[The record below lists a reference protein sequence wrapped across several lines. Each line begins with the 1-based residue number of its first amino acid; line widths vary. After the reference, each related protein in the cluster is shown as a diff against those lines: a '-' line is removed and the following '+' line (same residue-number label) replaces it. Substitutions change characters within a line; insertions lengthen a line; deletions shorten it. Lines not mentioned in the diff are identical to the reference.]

1 MRDQSAVFSKYKSE
15 FENNIKKIQDPAQ
28 SKTSQGA
35 PFSMSDII
43 LKKGIDST
51 FRMGRGRANFGK
63 VVPISQ
69 DVDATLTSVKRATGS
84 IGGVLQVDVDTVEK
98 LQDLL
103 TRVPSGE
110 PFANM
115 EDLIV
120 TQADVYHF
128 MAVKNLVLDILRG
141 QATATRL
148 GGLGGA
154 LKTAAGDIAR
164 AAGGEQ

>member
-1 MRDQSAVFSKYKSE
+1 M
-15 FENNIKKIQDPAQ
+15 
-28 SKTSQGA
+28 
-35 PFSMSDII
+35 
-43 LKKGIDST
+43 
-51 FRMGRGRANFGK
+51 
-63 VVPISQ
+63 VPISQ

-164 AAGGEQ
+164 AAGVEQ

>member
-15 FENNIKKIQDPAQ
+15 FENNLKKIQDPAQ
-28 SKTSQGA
+28 SKTSQAG
-35 PFSMSDII
+35 PFSLEDMI
-43 LKKGIDST
+43 LKRGIEST
-51 FRMGRGRANFGK
+51 FRLGRGRANFGK

-84 IGGVLQVDVDTVEK
+84 IGGVIQVDLDTVEK
-98 LQDLL
+98 LKNLL
-103 TRVPSGE
+103 TRVPSSE
-110 PFANM
+110 PFSNM
-115 EDLIV
+115 EELIV

-154 LKTAAGDIAR
+154 LETAAGDIAR
-164 AAGGEQ
+164 AAGVEQ